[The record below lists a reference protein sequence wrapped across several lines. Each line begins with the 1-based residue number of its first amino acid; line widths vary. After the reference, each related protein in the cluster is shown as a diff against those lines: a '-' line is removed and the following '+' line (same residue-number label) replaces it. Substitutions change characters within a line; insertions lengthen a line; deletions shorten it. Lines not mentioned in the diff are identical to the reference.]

1 MHAIIGAQQC
11 TTVQSDVEDLW
22 ASEQIGFQDN

>member
-1 MHAIIGAQQC
+1 MHAIISAQQC

-22 ASEQIGFQDN
+22 ASEQIGFQGN